1 MKFGKKHFII
11 TAAILFLGIVTAFV
25 LITACGFHGCRDLGP
40 HPMFC
45 GKGPHPKFFGKKFS
59 EHVLSR
65 MDKKVEDLNLSE
77 NQKKEY
83 EKIRLEVKE
92 KITSAMEKRKEN
104 FTQLQ
109 NEISKDK
116 PDINAMVEVAKKQF
130 NKMPV
135 FMADNLDLFIKF
147 YSILD
152 EDQKTKVIETMRKK
166 MKACKS

>member
-1 MKFGKKHFII
+1 MKFGKKHFVI
-11 TAAILFLGIVTAFV
+11 TVAILFLGIVV
-25 LITACGFHGCRDLGP
+25 ACGFHGYRDMGP

-45 GKGPHPKFFGKKFS
+45 GKGSHPKFFGKKFS
-59 EHVLSR
+59 EHVLLR
-65 MDKKVEDLNLSE
+65 MDSKVEDLNLSE

-83 EKIRLEVKE
+83 EEIRLEVKE
-92 KITSAMEKRKEN
+92 KLTEAMEKRKEN
-104 FTQLQ
+104 FIQLQ

-116 PDINAMVEVAKKQF
+116 PDINTMAEAAKKQF

-147 YSILD
+147 YNILD

-166 MKACKS
+166 MRTCQS